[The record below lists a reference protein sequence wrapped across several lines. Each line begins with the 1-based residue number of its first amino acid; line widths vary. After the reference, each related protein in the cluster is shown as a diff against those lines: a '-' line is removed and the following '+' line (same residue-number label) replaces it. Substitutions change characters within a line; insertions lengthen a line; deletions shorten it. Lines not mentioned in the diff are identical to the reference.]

1 MTALRA
7 GAATGVIASTVF
19 VFLGVA
25 CGVPCSVAAQKRL
38 ELVAYVGRYRPTS
51 ILGSGAGVTLKQQ
64 ASVTEGARLTLWWPG
79 RLGIEATVGSAPS
92 ALWSSLNGLNYPAA
106 VQTAS
111 AKVLLQVTPPAA
123 RAALRVGGGV
133 GRVGHSGNAYPT
145 WYVGP
150 TTFLGGIANVG
161 ASIKLTRWMVVRF
174 DAEDFVYP
182 AHVGRCTRTTSSDV
196 CDIWTAALF
205 TNPPITATPT
215 SSVLQHDVV
224 LSIGIGLSGPL

>member
-1 MTALRA
+1 
-7 GAATGVIASTVF
+7 
-19 VFLGVA
+19 
-25 CGVPCSVAAQKRL
+25 VAAQKRL

-106 VQTAS
+106 VQTAT

-161 ASIKLTRWMVVRF
+161 VSIKLTPRLVVRF
-174 DAEDFVYP
+174 DAEDFVYA
-182 AHVGRCTRTTSSDV
+182 AHVGDCTRTGSIGGV
-196 CDIWTAALF
+196 CDIWTVAAL
-205 TNPPITATPT
+205 TRMTATPT

-224 LSIGIGLSGPL
+224 LSIGIGLSGSL